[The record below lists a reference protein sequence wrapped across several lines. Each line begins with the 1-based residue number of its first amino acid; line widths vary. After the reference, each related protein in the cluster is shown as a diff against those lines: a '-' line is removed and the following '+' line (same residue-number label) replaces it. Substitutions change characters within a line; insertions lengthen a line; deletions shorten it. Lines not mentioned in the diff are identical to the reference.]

1 MRKKNTYLIYYTDK
15 HDYSYGYEVY
25 GSKAL
30 QEALKWL
37 HSDEIKA
44 TSITIYKHG
53 KEFENN
59 QDDVI
64 EVYKQYWK

>member
-1 MRKKNTYLIYYTDK
+1 MRKMNTYLIYYTDK
-15 HDYSYGYEVY
+15 HGYSDCYEVY

-44 TSITIYKHG
+44 SDISIYKEG
-53 KEFENN
+53 KEFENDK
-59 QDDVI
+59 DDII

>member
-1 MRKKNTYLIYYTDK
+1 MRKMNTYLIYYTDK
-15 HDYSYGYEVY
+15 HGYSDGYEVD

-30 QEALKWL
+30 QKALKWL

-53 KEFENN
+53 KDFENDN
-59 QDDVI
+59 DDII